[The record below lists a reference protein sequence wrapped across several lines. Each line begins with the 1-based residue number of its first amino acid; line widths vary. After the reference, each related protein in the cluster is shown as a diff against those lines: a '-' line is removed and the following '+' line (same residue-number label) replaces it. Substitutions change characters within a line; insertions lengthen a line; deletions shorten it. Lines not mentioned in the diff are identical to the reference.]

1 MWQKAARGG
10 SSVSPSEE
18 FRRVLTLFATRSR
31 ASDRLHCRRDLGHG
45 KEVELMS
52 LEQLEA
58 LDASSEAAEM
68 AASLGSQS
76 C

>member
-1 MWQKAARGG
+1 M
-10 SSVSPSEE
+10 
-18 FRRVLTLFATRSR
+18 T
-31 ASDRLHCRRDLGHG
+31 
-45 KEVELMS
+45 